1 MPRIDPPAR
10 HADSDGLPVLAG
22 VRATLRGLRED
33 DAEALF
39 ALHSDPRAMR
49 YWSFVP
55 WTDRSQVHDYLARG
69 IAARDPQRMLCWA
82 IAQAGD
88 DALVGTATLFAIN
101 REQGRA
107 EIGYA
112 LHPSY
117 WGRGLATDAL
127 GLMLGHAFDTLGL
140 RRVEADIDPR
150 NTASCRLVERHGFVR
165 EGLLRER
172 WHVGGEACD
181 SVVYG
186 LLAQEWTGHRPATT
200 AQTSHAPL

>member
-1 MPRIDPPAR
+1 MPRIDAPSPAMD
-10 HADSDGLPVLAG
+10 AVALPRLAG
-22 VRATLRGLRED
+22 RRVTLRGFRQD
-33 DAEALF
+33 DADALF
-39 ALHSDPRAMR
+39 ALHSDPQAMR
-49 YWSFVP
+49 YWSFAP
-55 WTDRSQVHDYLARG
+55 WTDRSQVHGYLARG
-69 IAARDPQRMLCWA
+69 IAARDPERMLCWV
-82 IAQAGD
+82 ITQAGD
-88 DALVGTATLFAIN
+88 DTLAGTATLFDIN

-112 LHPSY
+112 LHPAY
-117 WGRGLATDAL
+117 WGRGLATEAV
-127 GLMLGHAFDTLGL
+127 GLVLGHAFDTLGL

-186 LLAQEWTGHRPATT
+186 LLAREWAGRQP
-200 AQTSHAPL
+200 PLP

>member
-1 MPRIDPPAR
+1 MPRIDAPSR
-10 HADSDGLPVLAG
+10 LVDSDGLPALAG
-22 VRATLRGLRED
+22 ARVTLRGLCED
-33 DAEALF
+33 DADALF

-49 YWSFVP
+49 YWSFAP

-69 IAARDPQRMLCWA
+69 IAARDPERMLCWA

-88 DALVGTATLFAIN
+88 DTLAGTATLFDIN

-112 LHPSY
+112 LHPSH
-117 WGRGLATDAL
+117 WGRGLATEAL
-127 GLMLGHAFDTLGL
+127 GLVLGHAFDTLDL

-186 LLAQEWTGHRPATT
+186 LLAREWTGR
-200 AQTSHAPL
+200 QAPPL

>member
-1 MPRIDPPAR
+1 MPRIDAPSR
-10 HADSDGLPVLAG
+10 LVDSDGLPVLAG
-22 VRATLRGLRED
+22 ARVTLRGLCED
-33 DAEALF
+33 DADALF

-49 YWSFVP
+49 YWSFAP

-69 IAARDPQRMLCWA
+69 IAARDPARMLCWA
-82 IAQAGD
+82 ITPVGD
-88 DALVGTATLFAIN
+88 ETLAGTATLFDIN

-112 LHPSY
+112 LHPSH
-117 WGRGLATDAL
+117 WGRGLATEAL
-127 GLMLGHAFDTLGL
+127 GLVLGHAFDTLGL

-165 EGLLRER
+165 EGVLRER

-186 LLAQEWTGHRPATT
+186 LLAREWTGR
-200 AQTSHAPL
+200 QAPPL